1 MQIPVD
7 KDRFNMPG
15 TASTK
20 VLGTGYAEPREKA
33 PRLAML
39 DDFDGDPNGFPH
51 GQAVESVLLSHSDL
65 SPQQI
70 QRMQNEPPQAD
81 LTKLMRED
89 KLDFLTAFRA
99 MTARNLAGFYGAT
112 AQNLRTILQ
121 EQPTVQVI
129 SQSQG
134 ETSARQLEMIFNG
147 VVGNQAFRQGVA
159 QALGQPGASAAEV
172 CKGLLDQADSV
183 AGKDP
188 LVQKARQEYQL
199 AAREAYG
206 HGVTYLV
213 AAGNHGDFARQ
224 LEQMG
229 VEASPS
235 AFRNILV
242 CDYATVVGAN
252 DAQGRESSLNSPHS
266 GIEVRALG
274 EDLAW
279 RSDDGQSGVNSG
291 TSFATPIVAG
301 QVLRELEANPGLTPF
316 QLENKLAGL
325 DSYQV
330 EQGQTVATG
339 NGQQLQGDGQLES
352 YISDQIGPGFI
363 TDLSSSDAQQ
373 MAQAHQDSTFFGLP
387 GTRDHEFQLVRMAP
401 NLDGKRQLEVDTW
414 FKEGHHVLQAVAEN
428 GVWTQFHEELHLD
441 KAREQQIQSG
451 V

>member
-1 MQIPVD
+1 MKIL
-7 KDRFNMPG
+7 
-15 TASTK
+15 A
-20 VLGTGYAEPREKA
+20 TGYAEPRERA

-65 SPQQI
+65 TPDQV

-81 LTKLMRED
+81 LTKLVKEN
-89 KLDFLTAFRA
+89 KLDFVTAFRT
-99 MTARNLAGFYGAT
+99 MTARNLAGFYTAT
-112 AQNLRTILQ
+112 AQNLQTILH

-134 ETSARQLEMIFNG
+134 ETTARQLEMVFDG
-147 VVGNQAFRQGVA
+147 VVNNQAFRQGVA
-159 QALGQPGASAAEV
+159 QTLGQPGATATEV
-172 CKGLLDQADSV
+172 CKALLDEADAV

-199 AAREAYG
+199 AAREAYNQ
-206 HGVTYLV
+206 GVTYVV
-213 AAGNHGDFARQ
+213 AAGNHGAFARQ
-224 LEQMG
+224 LENMG
-229 VEASPS
+229 VEASSS

-252 DAQGRESSLNSPHS
+252 DAQGQESSLNSPHA

-274 EDLAW
+274 EDIAW
-279 RSDDGQSGVNSG
+279 NTAEGQSGVNSG

-301 QVLRELEANPGLTPF
+301 EILRELDKNPKLTPF

-330 EQGQTVATG
+330 NQGETLATS
-339 NGQQLQGDGQLES
+339 NGQQLIGDGQLEA
-352 YISDQIGPGFI
+352 YISNQIGTGFI
-363 TDLSSSDAQQ
+363 TDLASPDAQQ

-387 GTRDHEFQLVRMAP
+387 GTKDHEFQLVRMAP
-401 NLDGKRQLEVDTW
+401 NLDGKRQLEIDTW
-414 FKEGHHVLQAVAEN
+414 FKEGHHVLQAIAEN
-428 GVWTQFHEELHLD
+428 GAWTQFHEELHLD
-441 KAREQQIQSG
+441 KARADQIKD
-451 V
+451 

>member
-1 MQIPVD
+1 MKIL
-7 KDRFNMPG
+7 
-15 TASTK
+15 S
-20 VLGTGYAEPREKA
+20 TGYAEPRERA

-51 GQAVESVLLSHSDL
+51 GQAVESVLLSHSNLTPD
-65 SPQQI
+65 QI

-81 LTKLMRED
+81 LTKLIKEN

-99 MTARNLAGFYGAT
+99 MTARNLAGFYAAT
-112 AQNLRTILQ
+112 ATNLQIIVR

-134 ETSARQLEMIFNG
+134 ETSARQLEMIFDG
-147 VVGNQAFRQGVA
+147 VVNNQAFRQGVA
-159 QALGQPGASAAEV
+159 RTLGQPEATAAQV
-172 CKGLLDQADSV
+172 CKALLDEADAV

-188 LVQKARQEYQL
+188 LVQEARQSYQL
-199 AAREAYG
+199 AAREAYNNG
-206 HGVTYLV
+206 ITYVV
-213 AAGNHGDFARQ
+213 AAGNHGAFARQ

-229 VEASPS
+229 VETSPS

-242 CDYATVVGAN
+242 CDYTTVVGAN
-252 DAQGRESSLNSPHS
+252 DAQGRESTLNSPHS

-274 EDLAW
+274 EELAW
-279 RSDDGQSGVNSG
+279 HSEDGQSGVHSG

-301 QVLRELEANPGLTPF
+301 QLLRELDADAELKPF

-330 EQGQTVATG
+330 DQGQTLATS
-339 NGQQLQGDGQLES
+339 NGQQLVGDGRLES
-352 YISDQIGPGFI
+352 YISDQIGTGFV
-363 TDLSSSDAQQ
+363 TDLASADAQQ

-387 GTRDHEFQLVRMAP
+387 GSQDHEFQLVRMAP
-401 NLDGKRQLEVDTW
+401 NLDGKRQLEIDTW

-428 GVWTQFHEELHLD
+428 GAWTQFHEELHLD
-441 KAREQQIQSG
+441 KAREQQISG
-451 V
+451 VASSSSR

>member
-1 MQIPVD
+1 MKIL
-7 KDRFNMPG
+7 
-15 TASTK
+15 S
-20 VLGTGYAEPREKA
+20 TGYAEPRERA

-51 GQAVESVLLSHSDL
+51 GQAVESVLLSHSNLTPD
-65 SPQQI
+65 QI

-81 LTKLMRED
+81 LTKLIKQD
-89 KLDFLTAFRA
+89 KLDFLTAFRT

-112 AQNLRTILQ
+112 AQNLRTIVQ

-134 ETSARQLEMIFNG
+134 ETTARQLEMIFDG
-147 VVGNQAFRQGVA
+147 VVNNQAFRDGVG
-159 QALGQPGASAAEV
+159 QALGQPGASAAQV
-172 CKGLLDQADSV
+172 CQGLLAEADAV

-199 AAREAYG
+199 AAREAYQ
-206 HGVTYLV
+206 HGLTYVV

-224 LEQMG
+224 LESLG

-252 DAQGRESSLNSPHS
+252 DPQGRESSLNSPHS

-274 EDLAW
+274 EEIAW
-279 RSDDGQSGVNSG
+279 HSEDGQSGVNSG

-301 QVLRELEANPGLTPF
+301 QILRELDSNPALTPF

-330 EQGQTVATG
+330 DQGQALATS
-339 NGQQLQGDGQLES
+339 NGQSLLGDGQLES
-352 YISDQIGPGFI
+352 YIADQIGPGFI
-363 TDLSSSDAQQ
+363 TDLTSSDALQ

-387 GTRDHEFQLVRMAP
+387 GTKDHEFQLVRMAP

-414 FKEGHHVLQAVAEN
+414 FKQGHHVLQAVAEN
-428 GVWTQFHEELHLD
+428 GVWTHFHEELHLD
-441 KAREQQIQSG
+441 KAREQQIQSAG
-451 V
+451 A